1 VAILLAHLTD
11 SEFFF
16 GVARCGD
23 RICRTNRF
31 FCVEVLKLVHTSDTL
46 RILSVNKPMSESEN
60 LSVVI
65 GRLRLF
71 TRCSP
76 RDFSE

>member
-1 VAILLAHLTD
+1 LPDESNFFA
-11 SEFFF
+11 SEF
-16 GVARCGD
+16 
-23 RICRTNRF
+23 
-31 FCVEVLKLVHTSDTL
+31 LKLVHTSSSL
-46 RILSVNKPMSESEN
+46 RIFSVNKPSGAGEF

-71 TRCSP
+71 TRCSQ

>member
-1 VAILLAHLTD
+1 VADGLSFEIFRGSA
-11 SEFFF
+11 
-16 GVARCGD
+16 G
-23 RICRTNRF
+23 
-31 FCVEVLKLVHTSDTL
+31 KLVHTSGSL
-46 RILSVNKPMSESEN
+46 RIFPVNKPMSESEK

-71 TRCSP
+71 TRCSQ